1 MALSIGFIVPAYAGD
16 VPPNADAARQNDLRP
31 PAAPAR
37 PLQTAPV
44 LQSAAPVL
52 APVVAAQ
59 KILLRSVT
67 FEGVTA
73 FPAEVLLRPYAD
85 ALGREVTV
93 AEIFT
98 RMAAVQQMYLD
109 AGYTLSRVDIPQQ
122 DIGDGHITI
131 SVIEGYVAQ
140 VEIAEGLR
148 DSALVQKVARQIERM
163 RPLNTRKLERLM
175 LVLSARPGRE
185 STAVLAAPQGEA
197 PPGAVQMLLRP
208 RTAADG
214 SIDRDS
220 GFISIDNHGSKFL
233 GPWRASTGYRRGALF
248 GSDVDAGVAIST
260 SLPADELRQI
270 VFDTS
275 FPVCGASGAVG
286 ELSGGVTRTVPG
298 GNLATL
304 EVDGISRFARAA
316 VTYPVILQRDS
327 SWTVGSAFEYKNV
340 VTDLLGDRI
349 FDDRLRTLSLT
360 TSYQMADRFYG
371 STQFTAGYVMGF
383 DILGE
388 RSPGVAN
395 LSRAEGESAFR
406 KATASVTRLQALP
419 AGFDVLLSAE
429 GQYAWDPLLSSEE
442 FGYGGQRLGRG
453 YDASAIVG
461 DHGLAAGIELRT
473 SKVLPEAGVAIQPYA
488 FYDIGKVWNIDPSS
502 KDQQSGAS
510 TGFGLRGS
518 HQQGWQADLSLAI
531 PLTTPADDAPG
542 YAAGDGAR
550 VYLQL
555 RHDF

>member
-1 MALSIGFIVPAYAGD
+1 MALSVAVISPAVAGD

-31 PAAPAR
+31 PAAPQR

-52 APVVAAQ
+52 DPAVAAQ

-67 FEGVTA
+67 FAGATA
-73 FPAEVLLRPYAD
+73 FDEDQLLRPFAD
-85 ALGREVTV
+85 ALGQQVTV
-93 AEIFT
+93 ADIFA
-98 RMAAVQQMYLD
+98 RMAQVQQMYLD

-122 DIGDGHITI
+122 DIASGHVTI
-131 SVIEGYVAQ
+131 RVIEGYVAS
-140 VEIAEGLR
+140 VDIAPELR
-148 DSALVQKVARQIERM
+148 DSALVQKVAQQITKM

-175 LVLSARPGRE
+175 LILSSRPGRE
-185 STAVLAAPQGEA
+185 STAVLAAAADPA
-197 PPGAVQMLLRP
+197 PLGAVQMLLRP
-208 RTAADG
+208 RTQADG
-214 SIDRDS
+214 SIDRDNA
-220 GFISIDNHGSKFL
+220 FISIDNHGSKFL

-248 GSDVDAGVAIST
+248 GSDADVGVAIST
-260 SLPADELRQI
+260 SIPADELRQI

-275 FPVCGASGAVG
+275 FPVCGVSGAVAD
-286 ELSGGVTRTVPG
+286 LSGGVTRTVPG
-298 GNLATL
+298 GDLATL
-304 EVDGISRFARAA
+304 EVDGISRFVRAG
-316 VTYPVILQRDS
+316 VSYPIVLQRDS

-340 VTDLLGDRI
+340 ATDLLGDRI
-349 FDDRLRTLSLT
+349 FDDRLRTLSFT
-360 TSYQMADRFYG
+360 TTYEMADRFYG
-371 STQFTAGYVMGF
+371 STQFSAGYVMGF

-388 RSPGVAN
+388 RSSGVAN
-395 LSRAEGESAFR
+395 ISRAEGKSAFK
-406 KATASVTRLQALP
+406 KATAGISRLQALP
-419 AGFDVLLSAE
+419 AGFDVLLTAE

-461 DHGLAAGIELRT
+461 DHGLAGGIELRK
-473 SKVLPEAGVAIQPYA
+473 SHVLPQAVVALQPYA

-518 HQQGWQADLSLAI
+518 HEDGWQADLSLAI

-555 RHDF
+555 RRDF